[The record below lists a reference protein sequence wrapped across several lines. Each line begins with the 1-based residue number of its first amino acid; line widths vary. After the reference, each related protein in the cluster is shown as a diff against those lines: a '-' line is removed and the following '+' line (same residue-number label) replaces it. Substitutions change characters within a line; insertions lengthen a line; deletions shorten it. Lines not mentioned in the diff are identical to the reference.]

1 MKNRELRY
9 YLKLIEIDTRLFLR
23 AAISLTA
30 LTGEFHKQGIN
41 QLNVSPDNISYDP
54 ESGRLEIIDLSSTST
69 DAYMSPEQTGRI
81 GRNVDHRS
89 GLYRLGITFYEM
101 LAGQLPFQAENKN
114 EWVYFHLA
122 VRPKPLWE
130 LRPEI
135 PRVVCELVMKL
146 LSKNAEERYQSAYSL
161 QRDLERCSKEWEEA
175 ASISLFTLGEWDK
188 KSRFQLPAALYER
201 ERELG
206 ELLAMFER
214 TSNGSKELLY
224 LSGRSGSGKTVLM
237 KEFQARIIHR
247 RGYFISGKFDQMKK
261 EIPYTPIIQVL
272 RELVRHVLS
281 EDPIRILM
289 LKKKLKETLG
299 RSGRVI
305 TEVIPEAAFLLG
317 EQKPLE
323 DLPSADAINRFK
335 FLFTRFIKVF
345 VDKERPLV
353 LFFDDVQWADQAS
366 LDFIKLLAADPTNH
380 YMAIIGAGR
389 LNAWEEGP
397 PIEAAIAQFQK
408 EIHSDIQT
416 LHLESLSLSS
426 IVQILAEGL
435 QQSLERVNPLA
446 EIMFQKTGGNPFY
459 VKQYLHS
466 IYSEKLL
473 RFHME
478 SGEWEWDLDRI
489 KGREVSDDVI
499 GLILERLNKLPE
511 DTLNVLSVAGT
522 IGNTF
527 DLKTLSIVTAQTPA
541 QIAGHVMPALREGL
555 LLAGKDLGP
564 SGQETDNPTWDE
576 SVETYTFLHDKVHEA
591 VYNLTPAERQN
602 QLHLHIGRTLLENWS
617 AEQQAE
623 RIFELA
629 YHLNKGSGLIREPAE
644 QVELARL
651 NHQAG
656 IKAKAS
662 IAFASALGYFNAG
675 IELIQKE
682 TDSSIKALA
691 FRLLIERPECEYF
704 CGYLEKA
711 EATIDE
717 LFELAD
723 DPLDRARVA
732 LIQVEMYAYLKNKK
746 ALSVGLKAMRELGLH
761 VPARVTKPYLLWKV
775 MKSNFILNKT
785 LDQLPYLH
793 ESRDPYQQIL
803 ADITMAVAASAVIE
817 EPELSVVLFTTYV
830 MHGLKYGKT
839 EAFPFIL
846 GSYATVLCLGFG
858 RYQTGFRLAQIALQ
872 LAETYDNPKMKG
884 RLHFIFGLILQYRHP
899 NDAIPHFHKSSQFG
913 LQSGDMNYVGFS
925 MALLANNAS
934 GDLKQLDEL
943 CKEYFETASRFLDSM
958 IMRHL
963 QIVTQYIAALRGL
976 TLHRASFSNEN
987 FDETSLF
994 KETEISVTQKK
1005 QYFYYYACKIEVC
1018 YLFGYYE
1025 EALAWV
1031 KETEIKSERTY
1042 SPVMVHKH
1050 RLYHFLSI
1058 AAKYPSAS
1066 LKDKRMYLKLLA
1078 KQLREMDQWAR
1089 SCPQSALHKYYLMDA
1104 EMQRLKGN
1112 ESKALNQYKLAIA
1125 SAKEEGLIQYEALG
1139 TELMAAYYLAEGNPT
1154 LAKAYMKDAAQ
1165 KYRLWGAT
1173 EKVKA
1178 LCDAYPDLVPGSYL
1192 EDEPA
1197 EQVIAAESA
1206 AAPSLKELIETNDL
1220 SDASIMNRNF
1230 DLNTILQA
1238 RNIAPK
1244 AETGILEQFL
1254 NLAIVHAGA
1263 ERGYIVQE
1271 INGDMIVEVELD
1283 KKLDREERARVV
1295 TDFDKGRHYSKAVV
1309 QYVIRTQESVVLGES
1324 SYGLFTAD
1332 PYVERKQPK
1341 SILCMPIH
1349 YPGNFRGALY
1359 LENNLISD
1367 VFTADQTEILDIVL
1381 TRMLYWNT
1389 VRIEAEH
1396 QVPKASRRE
1405 R

>member
-1 MKNRELRY
+1 MTNMQLRH
-9 YLKLIEIDTRLFLR
+9 YLTLNEIDTRFFLK
-23 AAISLTA
+23 AAIRLTT
-30 LTGEFHKQGIN
+30 LIGELHQQGIN

-54 ESGRLEIIDLSSTST
+54 ESGQLDFIDLSSTSS

-101 LAGQLPFQAENKN
+101 LAGHLPFEAENNN

-135 PRVVCELVMKL
+135 PRAVCELVMKL

-161 QRDLERCSKEWEEA
+161 QFDLERCSKEWEESEA
-175 ASISLFTLGEWDK
+175 IGLFTLGEWDK
-188 KSRFQLPAALYER
+188 KSRFQLPPALYER
-201 ERELG
+201 EKELRV
-206 ELLAMFER
+206 LLAMFER
-214 TSNGSKELLY
+214 TSNGSKELFY
-224 LSGRSGSGKTVLM
+224 ISGRSGSGKTALI
-237 KEFQARIIHR
+237 KEFQSRIVHHK
-247 RGYFISGKFDQMKK
+247 GYFISGKFDQMKK

-281 EDPIRILM
+281 EDPRRISIWRM
-289 LKKKLKETLG
+289 KLIETLG

-323 DLPSADAINRFK
+323 ALPSADAINRFK
-335 FLFTRFIKVF
+335 FLFMRFIKVF

-397 PIEAAIAQFQK
+397 PIEEAISKFQK

-416 LHLESLSLSS
+416 LHLEPLHLSS
-426 IVQILAEGL
+426 IAQILADSL
-435 QQSLERVNPLA
+435 QESRERVKALA
-446 EIMFQKTGGNPFY
+446 EIIFQKTGGNPFY
-459 VKQYLHS
+459 IKQYLHS
-466 IYSEKLL
+466 IHSEKLL

-478 SGEWEWDLDRI
+478 TGEWEWDLDQI
-489 KGREVSDDVI
+489 KGREVRNDVI

-511 DTLNVLSVAGT
+511 DTLYVLNVAGT

-527 DLKTLSIVTAQTPA
+527 DLKTLSIVTAQKTA
-541 QIAGHVMPALREGL
+541 QIAGNVLPALREGL
-555 LLAGKDLGP
+555 LLACKDPGP
-564 SGQETDNPTWDE
+564 SGQETDNQAWEEP
-576 SVETYTFLHDKVHEA
+576 VETYTFLHDKVHEA
-591 VYNLTPAERQN
+591 VYNLMPEEQQK

-617 AEQQAE
+617 TEQKAE
-623 RIFELA
+623 RIFELV
-629 YHLNKGSGLIREPAE
+629 YHLNKGSGLIRDPAE
-644 QVELARL
+644 QVDLAKL
-651 NHQAG
+651 NLQAG

-662 IAFASALGYFNAG
+662 IAFASALGYFNMG
-675 IELIQKE
+675 IELIQRE
-682 TDSSIKALA
+682 SVLSDDALF

-704 CGYLEKA
+704 CGYLEQA
-711 EATIDE
+711 DATIAE
-717 LFELAD
+717 LFERAD
-723 DPLDRARVA
+723 DPLDRARIA

-761 VPARVTKPYLLWKV
+761 IPTRVTKPTMLWKV
-775 MKSNFILNKT
+775 VQSNFILNKT
-785 LDQLPYLH
+785 LDQLPHLH
-793 ESRDPYQQIL
+793 ESRDPYEQVL

-817 EPELSVVLFTTYV
+817 DPELSVMLFATYV

-839 EAFPFIL
+839 QAFPFIL

-858 RYQTGFRLAQIALQ
+858 RYRTGFRLAQIALQ
-872 LAETYDNPKMKG
+872 LAENYDNPKMKG
-884 RLHFIFGLILQYRHP
+884 RIHFIFGLILQYQHP
-899 NDAIPHFHKSSQFG
+899 NDSVAHFQKSSQFG

-925 MALLANNAS
+925 MALLANNS
-934 GDLKQLDEL
+934 TGDLNQLDVL
-943 CKEYFETASRFLDSM
+943 CNEYFEAASRFLDSM

-963 QIVTQYIAALRGL
+963 QIVAQYIAALRGL

-994 KETEISVTQKK
+994 KETESVTQKK

-1025 EALAWV
+1025 EALAWA
-1031 KETEIKSERTY
+1031 KETETKSERTY

-1050 RLYHFLSI
+1050 RLYHYLSI
-1058 AAKYPSAS
+1058 VAKYPSAS
-1066 LKDKRMYLKLLA
+1066 LKDKRIYLKLLT
-1078 KQLREMDQWAR
+1078 KQLREMKRWAR

-1112 ESKALNQYKLAIA
+1112 EPKALNQYNLAIA
-1125 SAKEEGLIQYEALG
+1125 SAKEESLIQYEALG
-1139 TELMAAYYLAEGNPT
+1139 NELTAAYYLAAGNPT
-1154 LAKAYMKDAAQ
+1154 LAKAYMMDAAQ

-1178 LCDAYPDLVPGSYL
+1178 LCEAYPDLVPGAYL

-1197 EQVIAAESA
+1197 EQVIPAGSA
-1206 AAPSLKELIETNDL
+1206 AAPSLKELIETNEL
-1220 SDASIMNRNF
+1220 SDTSIMNRNF

-1238 RNIAPK
+1238 RNIAPNAK
-1244 AETGILEQFL
+1244 ISILEQFL

-1271 INGDMIVEVELD
+1271 INGEMIVEAELD
-1283 KKLDREERARVV
+1283 KKLDREGRAHVV

-1381 TRMLYWNT
+1381 TRMLYLNT

-1396 QVPKASRRE
+1396 QAPKAGRRE